1 MLCGL
6 SYLHSKNQ
14 LHRDIKPANVLLN
27 MKGEVKLSDFGISRT
42 LPSETLF
49 TRTAVGTRSY
59 MSPERIEGSS
69 YGFKG
74 DIWGIGLTLYE
85 LATGTYPYQGRS
97 ELDLLR
103 DFEKVGSPQLPTV
116 YSEDFQDFL
125 NCALELEEEKR
136 WSAVELTV

>member
-1 MLCGL
+1 
-6 SYLHSKNQ
+6 
-14 LHRDIKPANVLLN
+14 
-27 MKGEVKLSDFGISRT
+27 
-42 LPSETLF
+42 
-49 TRTAVGTRSY
+49 

>member
-1 MLCGL
+1 
-6 SYLHSKNQ
+6 
-14 LHRDIKPANVLLN
+14 

-125 NCALELEEEKR
+125 NCALALEEEKR